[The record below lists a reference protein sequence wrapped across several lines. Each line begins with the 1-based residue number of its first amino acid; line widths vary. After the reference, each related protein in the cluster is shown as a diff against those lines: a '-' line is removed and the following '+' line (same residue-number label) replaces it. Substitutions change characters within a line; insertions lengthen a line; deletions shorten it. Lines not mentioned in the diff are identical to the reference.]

1 MSKGIVVN
9 MNMFFSDL
17 SGWVNSKSAKQQP
30 PKLFNVRQ
38 EHCILYE
45 VGFWR
50 QPYFFCHCFGA
61 HRTQIHQKLFCY
73 KIQILAHV
81 M

>member
-45 VGFWR
+45 VGF
-50 QPYFFCHCFGA
+50 
-61 HRTQIHQKLFCY
+61 
-73 KIQILAHV
+73 
-81 M
+81 